1 MKYLNEFEEFNPD
14 DFSDDFLQGDLSD
27 LDELGFDLF
36 KEGKDYGF
44 GPDLKGTNDGKNVL
58 FVSDRCREKLIES
71 GIFEKTK
78 YDSGM
83 TTFLSEELWAKYR
96 SSVVQDH
103 KLWLRLYGVGVILIK
118 DATRQISWDTPLD
131 GIPKREGAHF
141 YYIYIR
147 GRRGSNK
154 EFPQVSID
162 MGSKKPKIGKD
173 TVISTYDFVY
183 NKIKGLK

>member
-44 GPDLKGTNDGKNVL
+44 GPDLKGKNDGKNVL

-71 GIFEKTK
+71 GIFKDPKK
-78 YDSGM
+78 YAR
-83 TTFLSEELWAKYR
+83 TFLSEEIWEKYR
-96 SSVVQDH
+96 SSVIQDH
-103 KLWLRLYGVGVILIK
+103 KLWLRLYGVGVIYIK
-118 DATRQISWDTPLD
+118 DATQQTSWDIPLEE
-131 GIPKREGAHF
+131 IPKREGTRF
-141 YYIYIR
+141 YYVYIQ

-162 MGSKKPKIGKD
+162 MGSKRPKIGKGP
-173 TVISTYDFVY
+173 VISTYDFVY
-183 NKIKGLK
+183 NKIKGMK